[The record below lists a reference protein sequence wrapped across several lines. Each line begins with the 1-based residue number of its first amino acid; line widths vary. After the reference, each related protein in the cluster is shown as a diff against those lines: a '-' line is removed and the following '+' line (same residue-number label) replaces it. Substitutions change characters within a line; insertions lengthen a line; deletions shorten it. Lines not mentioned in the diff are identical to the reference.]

1 MSIIAE
7 LCHLNMDQQTE
18 NICQDLIE
26 LQIEMNSTAQKSPIF
41 RRIKEKYDLK
51 FDQLIQNQST
61 Q

>member
-7 LCHLNMDQQTE
+7 LCHLNMDQQTV

-26 LQIEMNSTAQKSPIF
+26 LQIEMNSTAQKSTLF
-41 RRIKEKYDLK
+41 KRIKEKYDLQL
-51 FDQLIQNQST
+51 DQLIQNQST